1 MIAWIFDHTPLWVWL
16 LAGGAGL
23 AASYTIWLPIWGLL
37 PKPAQAA
44 LIALAAVIGAY
55 LAGRNRGAANE
66 QQRQKEQNAK
76 AIQTRTEIDHEVRNL
91 PDADL
96 KRRGAK
102 WLRD

>member
-1 MIAWIFDHTPLWVWL
+1 MFAWIFDNTPLWVWL
-16 LAGGAGL
+16 AGGIAAL
-23 AASYTIWLPIWGLL
+23 AASYTLWLPIWGLL

-55 LAGRNRGAANE
+55 LAGRKRGADNAT
-66 QQRQKEQNAK
+66 QRQKEQNAK
-76 AIQTRTEIDHEVRNL
+76 AIQTRAEIDHEVRNL

-96 KRRGAK
+96 KRRGDK